1 MTVELHNR
9 TRILEDILNNR
20 AELTVISLL
29 STVNHRQ
36 HDRQEAIRIIR
47 SETGFKVL
55 PGTRDASVT
64 EEIERLITQ
73 LEAEIDRLPVS
84 MYERLLTALQ
94 ALSRLLLSA
103 QISPVVADACLRM
116 ISPIYGWALSKHK
129 NLREIHQARLSLYS
143 FLFAEP
149 ESYISS
155 LFVRH
160 YFYKYSFYARRISY
174 LANSGLVYKA
184 DAEFDWEQ
192 CDSYV
197 SCARLQAESRVL
209 MTIHMGDFMGAF
221 RYIAAQITSDRPVMS
236 LRRDIDQ
243 LDPRHL
249 RQADDPMHRLYI
261 HGQDSPVD
269 IVRAL
274 RAGNQT
280 LAVLFDLG
288 RDFGETTE
296 VEFFSQP
303 ARFVRGPAQ
312 LAIAGRARIFPFVCF
327 RAGKRN
333 VIFMHPPFLP
343 QARPHE
349 TLQQAAARVTQ
360 DLVRLAERWIRQSPA
375 QWKYFDMLPAYF
387 SHGEQRS

>member
-9 TRILEDILNNR
+9 TKILEDILNSR

-36 HDRQEAIRIIR
+36 HDRQGQDHRQEAIRIIR

-55 PGTRDASVT
+55 PRTSDASVT

-84 MYERLLTALQ
+84 MYERLLTGLQ
-94 ALSRLLLSA
+94 TLSRQLLFA

-129 NLREIHQARLSLYS
+129 SLREIHQARLSLYS

-160 YFYKYSFYARRISY
+160 YFYKYSFYVRRISY

-192 CDSYV
+192 RDSYV

-236 LRRDIDQ
+236 LRRELISW
-243 LDPRHL
+243 
-249 RQADDPMHRLYI
+249 I
-261 HGQDSPVD
+261 H
-269 IVRAL
+269 
-274 RAGNQT
+274 
-280 LAVLFDLG
+280 
-288 RDFGETTE
+288 
-296 VEFFSQP
+296 
-303 ARFVRGPAQ
+303 
-312 LAIAGRARIFPFVCF
+312 
-327 RAGKRN
+327 
-333 VIFMHPPFLP
+333 VIFGKLTIPCIVYISM
-343 QARPHE
+343 
-349 TLQQAAARVTQ
+349 
-360 DLVRLAERWIRQSPA
+360 VRTVP
-375 QWKYFDMLPAYF
+375 
-387 SHGEQRS
+387 

>member
-1 MTVELHNR
+1 MTVELKHR
-9 TRILEDILNNR
+9 TRALEDILDSR

-29 STVNHRQ
+29 SRVIHRQ
-36 HDRQEAIRIIR
+36 QGIRIVR

-55 PGTRDASVT
+55 PGSSGVGVA
-64 EEIERLITQ
+64 EEIEKLITR
-73 LEAEIDRLPVS
+73 LHDEIEKLPVS
-84 MYERLLTALQ
+84 IPEQLLTGLQ
-94 ALSRLLLSA
+94 KLSRKLLFARLSP
-103 QISPVVADACLRM
+103 PVTDVCLRL
-116 ISPIYGWALSKHK
+116 ISRIYVWALNRHK
-129 NLREIHQARLSLYS
+129 NQREIHQARLSLYS

-149 ESYISS
+149 QRCIHSV
-155 LFVRH
+155 FADH
-160 YFYKYSFYARRISY
+160 YFYRYSFYARRISY
-174 LANSGLVYKA
+174 LANKGQGGKV
-184 DAEFDWEQ
+184 DAVFEWEQ
-192 CDSYV
+192 QGSYV
-197 SCARLQAESRVL
+197 ECARLQPESRVL
-209 MTIHMGDFMGAF
+209 MTIHLGDFMGAF
-221 RYIAAQITSDRPVMS
+221 RHIAAQTASDRPVIS

-249 RQADDPMHRLYI
+249 RGTDDPMHRLFV
-261 HGQDSPVD
+261 HGQDNPVD

-327 RAGKRN
+327 RVGKRN
-333 VIFMHPPFLP
+333 VIVMHPPFLP
-343 QARPHE
+343 QARADE
-349 TLQQAAARVTQ
+349 TLPQAATRVTQ
-360 DLVRLAERWIRQSPA
+360 DLVSLAERWIRQYPS

-387 SHGEQRS
+387 SHREQRS